1 MLDDYQ
7 DLIDEL
13 LGTPALVRTLFT
25 TPRSALAG
33 TQPRYRAA

>member
-25 TPRSALAG
+25 NAEGAPAG
-33 TQPRYRAA
+33 LVLE